1 MVHTVSHTEV
11 LQCSPDD
18 MGEAGKYADV
28 ILPTLVPDYFTKS
41 VFLEGHGEPGCIR
54 IVKMGPE
61 IKERIDKID
70 DANKT
75 LSTTIS
81 EGDPRYSSFSAE
93 IPVCDTRCEVVWT
106 ATYELGHGEAGSIHA
121 VKIGPMFLDV
131 EEVSE
136 RMDFVDDANKTLGY
150 TVLEGSPGY
159 HYFNVGLKFSPKA
172 TAGTTDATWTASYVP
187 MADMGPPEH
196 VKDVYIKVL
205 KAFVSATKAN

>member
-11 LQCSPDD
+11 LQCSADD
-18 MGEAGKYADV
+18 MWEAGKYADV

-41 VFLEGHGEPGCIR
+41 VFLEGHGEPGCFALLR
-54 IVKMGPE
+54 WDL
-61 IKERIDKID
+61 ERIDKID

-75 LSTTIS
+75 LSTTVS
-81 EGDPRYSSFSAE
+81 EGDPHYSSFSAE
-93 IPVCDTRCEVVWT
+93 IPVGDTRCEAVWT
-106 ATYELGHGEAGSIHA
+106 ATYELGHGEARSIRA
-121 VKIGPMFLDV
+121 VKIGPMFPDV

-150 TVLEGSPGY
+150 TVLEGSLGY
-159 HYFNVGLKFSPKA
+159 HYFNVGLKFSPRA
-172 TAGTTDATWTASYVP
+172 TAGSTDATWTASYVP